1 MKKLT
6 FYQVDAF
13 ASSLFTGNPA
23 AICPLDNWL
32 ADDRM
37 QAIAEEN
44 NLSETAFFVPNNNGY
59 QIRWFTPNEEV
70 DLCGHATLASAY
82 IIFEKLEY
90 QESEIIFYSKS
101 GELRVSRENNI
112 LKMDFPAL
120 SYQKIN
126 PSNELYEALNAK
138 PIKIFKSKFDLLCIF
153 ENENEVEQA
162 NPNLSA
168 IAALDYR
175 GVIFT
180 SHSTKHDVYSRCFY
194 PGCSVP
200 EDPVTGSAHCV
211 IAPYWCEQLNK
222 KRIHARQGLKRQG
235 ELICEVRGDRVLLFG
250 NCYLYLEGKIH
261 I

>member
-1 MKKLT
+1 MKTLNL
-6 FYQVDAF
+6 YQVDAF

-23 AICPLDNWL
+23 AVCPLNRWL
-32 ADDRM
+32 TEDQM

-44 NLSETAFFVPNNNGY
+44 NLSETAFYVPHNNGY

-82 IIFEKLEY
+82 IIFEKLGY
-90 QESEIIFYSKS
+90 QKNEIIFYSKS
-101 GELRVSRENNI
+101 GELRVSREKNR

-138 PIKIFKSKFDLLCIF
+138 PIKIFKSKYDLLCIF

-168 IAALDYR
+168 IAVLDYR

-180 SHSTKHDVYSRCFY
+180 SLSTKHDVYSRCFY

-222 KRIHARQGLKRQG
+222 KSIHAKQGLKRQG
-235 ELICEVRGDRVLLFG
+235 ELICEVQGDRVLLFG
-250 NCYLYLEGKIH
+250 NCYLYLEGKIY